1 MRESE
6 MELSDEQRKI
16 LGVHS
21 VCEAVAVAIEDG
33 IISDD

>member
-1 MRESE
+1 MRESK
-6 MELSDEQRKI
+6 MELPDEQTEM